1 MDATQR
7 MVCQEDFF
15 NPLTSMG
22 MQMSCILV
30 ISHFFHLVLKTL
42 GQPGPIA
49 QIFAGLV
56 LGPSGLSNVDRV
68 RDFFFQASAAEYYEI
83 FGFFCRMLFMFL
95 IGLET
100 DVSYIIRNIKA
111 SGTISYCGILIGTLF
126 GVAVS
131 FFLHQQLMFN
141 DKKKLGFILIIILV
155 LTYTASPVVIRLAGD
170 LKFATSPTGR
180 LAISCSLINEITCLV
195 MFNLI
200 IVIHKKS
207 LFRDGFLAIL
217 ITGMVILVNKYVAI
231 WFNKRNRNQKYLRN
245 AELLFILSV
254 LIGSSMIIEM
264 FTRNSAINCFLI
276 GVMFPKE
283 GKTARTLLQKLTY
296 SVHNFILPIY
306 FGYLGFQFDASR
318 LGSLSSVVIVVI
330 LVVLSIGGKISGTL
344 VACQYLRIPLNEGVF
359 IGFCLNLKGHADLLF
374 IGQATNSLIGW
385 NQDAYNLL
393 LISIVIN
400 TVISGPTLALLM
412 RREENLFAQTS
423 HTTLE
428 FQNPEEDIR
437 TLGCVYGPR
446 HVSAIL
452 ALISA
457 LNGSHRAPITPY
469 VMHLI
474 ELTQKR
480 RANVS
485 YHELEDDELS
495 DDEDYGGNDVV
506 EINDAVDAFHAETKI
521 IVHLSKAVSSF
532 ATLYEDVCNAAEDL
546 RASIILAP
554 FHKHQRIDG
563 KMESGKEGVRTT
575 NQKIL
580 RHAPCSVGII
590 AERGL
595 AGVPGFAQ
603 LLDSA
608 TVQQVATLFF
618 GGPDDREA
626 VAWSKRIASHQ
637 KINLTVIRFLST
649 ESSRV
654 RSERVDDRDDV
665 EVFMSLSSLETG
677 KDVDNAF
684 LSNFYNEC
692 VTSGQVGYVE
702 KYVNNGAETV
712 AAMRDIGDMYSLFI
726 VGKGGRGHSPLTT
739 GMSDWEECPELGTVG
754 DLLASSEY
762 NVNGS
767 VLVIQQHRNS
777 KKDLMDD

>member
-22 MQMSCILV
+22 LQMASILV
-30 ISHFFHLVLKTL
+30 ISHFFHLLLKAL

-56 LGPSGLSNVDRV
+56 LGPSGLSHVDKV
-68 RDFFFQASAAEYYEI
+68 RDFFFQASGAEYYEI

-100 DVSYIIRNIKA
+100 DIAYMIRNIKT
-111 SGTISYCGILIGTLF
+111 STTISYCGILIGAVF
-126 GVAVS
+126 GLSVS
-131 FFLHQQLMFN
+131 FFLHQQLMFSS
-141 DKKKLGFILIIILV
+141 KKMVGFVLIVILLM
-155 LTYTASPVVIRLAGD
+155 TYTASPVVIRLAGD
-170 LKFATSPTGR
+170 LRFATSPTGR
-180 LAISCSLINEITCLV
+180 LAVSCSVINEISCLIL
-195 MFNLI
+195 FNLI
-200 IVIHKKS
+200 IVVHKRNFFKGGV
-207 LFRDGFLAIL
+207 LTIF
-217 ITGMVILVNKYVAI
+217 ITGVVILVNKYVAI
-231 WFNKRNRNQKYLRN
+231 LFNKRNRNLKYLTN

-264 FTRNSAINCFLI
+264 FTSNSVISCFLI

-283 GKTARTLLQKLTY
+283 GKTARTLVHKLTY

-306 FGYLGFQFDASR
+306 FGYLGFQFDWNR
-318 LGSLSSVVIVVI
+318 LSNLSSIIIVLI
-330 LVVLSIGGKISGTL
+330 MVVLSIGGKISGTL
-344 VACQYLRIPLNEGVF
+344 LACSYLKIPLNEGVF

-374 IGQATNSLIGW
+374 IGQATNTLIGW
-385 NQDAYNLL
+385 NQEAYNLL
-393 LISIVIN
+393 LMSIVLN
-400 TVISGPTLALLM
+400 TVVSGPVLALLM
-412 RREENLFAQTS
+412 RKEEKLFAQAS
-423 HTTLE
+423 HTTLQ
-428 FQNPEEDIR
+428 FQNPGEDIR

-452 ALISA
+452 ALTSA
-457 LNGSHRAPITPY
+457 LTGSHRIPITPY
-469 VMHLI
+469 IMHLI

-480 RANVS
+480 RTNVS
-485 YHELEDDELS
+485 YHELQEDELS

-506 EINDAVDAFHAETKI
+506 EINDAVDAFHTDTKVFVRLI
-521 IVHLSKAVSSF
+521 KAVSSF
-532 ATLYEDVCNAAEDL
+532 ATLYEDVCSAAEDL

-590 AERGL
+590 VERGL
-595 AGVPGFAQ
+595 AGVPGFSQ
-603 LLDSA
+603 LLDST

-626 VAWSKRIASHQ
+626 IAWSKRIASHQ
-637 KINLTVIRFLST
+637 KINLTVIRFLSF
-649 ESSRV
+649 ESSRS
-654 RSERVDDRDDV
+654 RSERLDDRDDV
-665 EVFMSLSSLETG
+665 VVFMSLASLETG
-677 KDVDNAF
+677 KDIDNAF
-684 LSNFYNEC
+684 LSDFYNEC

-702 KYVNNGAETV
+702 KYVSNGGETV
-712 AAMRDIGDMYSLFI
+712 AALKDIGDMYSLFI

-767 VLVIQQHRNS
+767 VLVVQQHKS
-777 KKDLMDD
+777 FQEGSYG